1 MRKLLLFLLTLLMLA
16 GCRNTP
22 TDTALGTIEW
32 DRVELVATA
41 AEPITAIAVREGD
54 PVARYA
60 PQEKPESLRKDIEK
74 VLSS

>member
-1 MRKLLLFLLTLLMLA
+1 MLPSPPPFPMVSTMRKLLLCLFALLVLA

-41 AEPITAIAVREGD
+41 AEPSR
-54 PVARYA
+54 P
-60 PQEKPESLRKDIEK
+60 RK
-74 VLSS
+74 L